1 MRSSLPHPILAIKKN
16 KNLNKT
22 RSEMTA
28 TGLKN
33 MSNVLSC
40 GCKTQKCMK
49 LVRVCNVCNACVVTA
64 FKWLK
69 LLRD

>member
-28 TGLKN
+28 YW
-33 MSNVLSC
+33 S
-40 GCKTQKCMK
+40 
-49 LVRVCNVCNACVVTA
+49 
-64 FKWLK
+64 
-69 LLRD
+69 